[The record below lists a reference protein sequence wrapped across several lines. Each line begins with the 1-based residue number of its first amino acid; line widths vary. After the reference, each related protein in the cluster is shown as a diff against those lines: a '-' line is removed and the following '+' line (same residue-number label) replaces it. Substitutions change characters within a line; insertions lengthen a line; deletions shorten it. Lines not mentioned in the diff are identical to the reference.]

1 MASLQLAVVA
11 LDRRQA
17 TDRLTIS
24 VMCSLIT
31 HVLDHFALL
40 GSDIVGL
47 LDPDAIDVLLML
59 SSVESSQLATL
70 NSFVFVI

>member
-1 MASLQLAVVA
+1 VLFDHFGFV
-11 LDRRQA
+11 
-17 TDRLTIS
+17 
-24 VMCSLIT
+24 

-70 NSFVFVI
+70 NSFVFIISSCVVRVNL